1 MGWSRAAGN
10 GEERPQIC
18 TSIVGGGCLCGC
30 CGPHLFPV
38 LFSPIL
44 CPPSLLL
51 LWAVSLLPGFEASH
65 SANWGLPNRCC
76 CFGKLSV
83 GFIYSLAPLLLLQH
97 VKSLTQD
104 VLNHV
109 SSLSHLPPSPISRLL
124 LCRGRALCPS
134 PGSCCAAG
142 AMSAETSQGEV
153 SPFSLWGSALST
165 PNWFFESIFFFSSLH
180 LHSCSP
186 ALGEEPPRKGSL
198 GLPPAPAQPRL
209 SIPTEPSRT
218 PAPAAP
224 PPPPR
229 DQPGPRRHVQGG
241 GQRLPE
247 QKFPQ
252 QRFPRQAEQVS
263 AAPFPSGSHPGNLE
277 GG

>member
-18 TSIVGGGCLCGC
+18 TSTVGGGCLCGC

-65 SANWGLPNRCC
+65 SANWWLPNRCC

-109 SSLSHLPPSPISRLL
+109 SSLSHLPPSPVSRLL

-142 AMSAETSQGEV
+142 AMSAETLCEPGRGLPILPLGLCSFHPKLV
-153 SPFSLWGSALST
+153 FRV
-165 PNWFFESIFFFSSLH
+165 NFFFQ
-180 LHSCSP
+180 
-186 ALGEEPPRKGSL
+186 A
-198 GLPPAPAQPRL
+198 
-209 SIPTEPSRT
+209 SI
-218 PAPAAP
+218 
-224 PPPPR
+224 
-229 DQPGPRRHVQGG
+229 
-241 GQRLPE
+241 
-247 QKFPQ
+247 
-252 QRFPRQAEQVS
+252 S
-263 AAPFPSGSHPGNLE
+263 AAAHLRSGRSLPQRAL
-277 GG
+277 